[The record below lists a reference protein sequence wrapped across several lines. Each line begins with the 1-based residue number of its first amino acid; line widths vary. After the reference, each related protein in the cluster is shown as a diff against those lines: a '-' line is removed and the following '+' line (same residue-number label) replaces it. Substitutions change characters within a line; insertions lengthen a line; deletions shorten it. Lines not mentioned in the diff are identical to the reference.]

1 MRAIAIGSP
10 KRNPQLPNVPTLQEQ
25 GVTGADA
32 ESWTGFF
39 APAATPAP
47 ILDRLSREILA
58 SLQKP
63 AVRDAITKLGFS
75 LNIRDAEQ
83 LRAYQAAE
91 IKVWEEIIRTAGIKP
106 E

>member
-1 MRAIAIGSP
+1 MRAIGIASP
-10 KRNPQLPNVPTLQEQ
+10 KRNPQLHNVPTLQEQ

-47 ILDRLSREILA
+47 ALDRLSREILA
-58 SLQKP
+58 SLAKP
-63 AVRDAITKLGFS
+63 TVAEAIQKLGFS
-75 LNIRDAEQ
+75 INIRDAAA
-83 LRAYQAAE
+83 LKTYQANE
-91 IKVWEEIIRTAGIKP
+91 IKVWEEIIKAAGVKP